1 MKSSEMASP
10 LNVRALLVFL
20 ALFAPGCDK
29 TPLPPPPPTPVTVA
43 PVVKSSAQVYLDT
56 FGNCATVAS
65 VTIVPQVT
73 GLLAK
78 TLFTEGAAVKAG
90 DALFEIDPAPYQ
102 AAVQQAQGSLASAQ
116 ATLLNTNQ
124 DFQRQQQLFTNKV
137 VDIQA
142 MQNAQVK
149 AQTAQ
154 ADVLVAEAALQAAN
168 ISLGYCSIKSPISG
182 RTGPYLTIFF
192 NLDPKFPVGKA
203 TTRLNALSAQTL
215 PTGVVGTLAGEA
227 QQFQQTL
234 SGMGILLLVAIF
246 VMYVILGILYESYI
260 HPITVLSTLPTA
272 GVGGLLTLYLGG
284 MDLSLYAFI
293 GLFLLIGLVKK
304 NGIMVVDF
312 AIQRQRE
319 GLPLQD
325 AVVTA
330 CEERLRPI
338 LMTTFCAIFGA
349 IPLAIGFGADG
360 ASRQPLGLCIV
371 GGLLISQILTLF
383 VTPVF
388 FLLLESFQQKF
399 LDRIPFFKRGDLTP
413 AASG

>member
-1 MKSSEMASP
+1 VLYGAASQLLALLGKEPGFLQVSSDMRHQVPFLDVDILRDQAHTYGITADDVEQTLELALGGGRIAQIMTP
-10 LNVRALLVFL
+10 LNQYDVVLELADAKRAFPSNLELLRGVNTEL
-20 ALFAPGCDK
+20 V
-29 TPLPPPPPTPVTVA
+29 PLRSVAKWKQTVG
-43 PVVKSSAQVYLDT
+43 PESINHINQMT
-56 FGNCATVAS
+56 S
-65 VTIVPQVT
+65 V
-73 GLLAK
+73 
-78 TLFTEGAAVKAG
+78 
-90 DALFEIDPAPYQ
+90 
-102 AAVQQAQGSLASAQ
+102 
-116 ATLLNTNQ
+116 
-124 DFQRQQQLFTNKV
+124 
-137 VDIQA
+137 
-142 MQNAQVK
+142 
-149 AQTAQ
+149 
-154 ADVLVAEAALQAAN
+154 
-168 ISLGYCSIKSPISG
+168 
-182 RTGPYLTIFF
+182 TIFF
-192 NLDPKFPVGKA
+192 NLEPKFPVGQA
-203 TTRLNALSAQTL
+203 TARLNALAAQTL

-234 SGMGILLLVAIF
+234 AGMGILLLVAIF

-319 GLPLQD
+319 GLPLED

-349 IPLAIGFGADG
+349 VPLAIGFGADG

-371 GGLLISQILTLF
+371 GGLLISQVLTLF

-388 FLLLESFQQKF
+388 FLLLESFQEKF
-399 LDRIPFFKRGDLTP
+399 LDRIPFFQRGDLTP
-413 AASG
+413 PAAES